1 MKSSIKRKI
10 NDLIEEYFALDNNFQ
25 LDPSKDR
32 ITVGFPC
39 FDHREISRAVS
50 CLLDL
55 RLSQGPKVKEFEEKF
70 SSYIGTKYGVAVN
83 SGSSANLIAIAALIK
98 AGLVKK
104 GSEVIIPATTFTTV
118 VSPIIQNG
126 LIPVFVDVDRDSY
139 NINCDEIEKA
149 INPNTGLIMPVHTL
163 GLPAD
168 MESIMKIA
176 DKHNIPVFEDCCEA
190 HGASING
197 KKVGSFG
204 IISAYSFFVAHNM
217 TTGEGGMVM
226 TSDDKLNDLL
236 FQLREF
242 GRLKKYKEGEKRF
255 YYTNGELVN
264 FDERY
269 AFEVIGYNLRMT
281 DVCASIG
288 VPQLNKLDDL
298 NEQRTKITEF
308 YTKDLS
314 KHSEFLQLP
323 ITPKNYYHSVY
334 GYPITI
340 KENELF
346 DRKELVNYLEDHRID
361 TRAILAGN
369 LAIQPAYR
377 DENIKIVGD
386 LKNSNYITNN
396 SFFIGCHS
404 FINEHCRHYVTKT
417 FDNFFNL
424 INTRRSN
431 DE

>member
-1 MKSSIKRKI
+1 MKQQIKNNI
-10 NDLIEEYFALDNNFQ
+10 QSLIKEYFSLDSNFK
-25 LDPSKDR
+25 LNPDIDR

-39 FDHREISRAVS
+39 FDHTEISRAVE

-55 RLSQGPKVKEFEEKF
+55 RLSQGPMVKDFEKQF
-70 SSYIGTKYGVAVN
+70 SKYIGTKYGVAVN
-83 SGSSANLIAIAALIK
+83 SGSSANLLAIAALVK
-98 AGLVKK
+98 SGLVKK

-139 NINCDEIEKA
+139 NINVNKIEEA
-149 INPNTGLIMPVHTL
+149 INENTGLIMPVHTL

-168 MESIMKIA
+168 MKSIMKIA
-176 DKHNIPVFEDCCEA
+176 NKNNIPVFEDCCEA
-190 HGASING
+190 HGASIDG

-226 TSDDKLNDLL
+226 TSDEKLNDLL

-242 GRLKKYKEGEKRF
+242 GRLKKYDSTKKRF
-255 YYTNGELVN
+255 YYNNGDLKD

-269 AFEVIGYNLRMT
+269 AFEIIGYNLRMT
-281 DVCASIG
+281 DVCASLG
-288 VPQLNKLDDL
+288 VPQLNKLDEL
-298 NEQRTKITEF
+298 NNKRVKITNY
-308 YTKDLS
+308 YTKHLS
-314 KHSEFLQLP
+314 KYSKYLQLP
-323 ITPKNYYHSVY
+323 VTPDGYFHSVY

-340 KENELF
+340 KETNLF
-346 DRKELVNYLEDHRID
+346 TRKELVNYLEDHRID

-369 LAIQPAYR
+369 LTIQPAYR
-377 DENIKIVGD
+377 NENIKIIGE

-404 FINEHCRHYVTKT
+404 FINKKCQEHVIST
-417 FDNFFNL
+417 FDSFFKM
-424 INTRRSN
+424 INERIM
-431 DE
+431 